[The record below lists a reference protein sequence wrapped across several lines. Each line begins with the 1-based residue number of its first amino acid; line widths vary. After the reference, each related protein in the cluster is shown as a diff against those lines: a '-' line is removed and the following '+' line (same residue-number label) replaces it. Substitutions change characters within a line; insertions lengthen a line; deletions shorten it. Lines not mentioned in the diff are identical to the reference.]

1 MAAGGRHSAD
11 APSQGA
17 GGWHVY
23 LLECADGS
31 LYTGIARDA
40 AERVATHNSGAGAA
54 YTRSRLPVR
63 LVYVE
68 PASDRSGAL
77 RRELRLKSMSRE
89 RKLELVRTRGRIEG
103 HAPLLNAPEFLAP
116 HGFAT
121 RLGGVSEG
129 PYTGLNLGANTEDD
143 PERVAR
149 NREIFAGWFGVP
161 IDGVCLLE
169 QVHGDEV
176 VEARAGI
183 TPRADAQTSD
193 DPSLLLAIGTADCLP
208 LLFHDTK
215 TGAAG
220 AAHCG
225 WRGTLAGLAAKT
237 VRVMTERYG
246 SRPED
251 LRVAVGPGICGGCYE
266 VGLDLAERFH
276 EAGFDDDVVL
286 LEQGDRA
293 RLDLAAA
300 NRAVLVRAGVPA
312 ASIVS
317 TDTCT
322 ACDPVLYFSHRRD
335 RGTTGR
341 HWSAVMATSDG
352 DAVNQNEPT
361 EA

>member
-1 MAAGGRHSAD
+1 MAAGGRQSAE
-11 APSQGA
+11 APSRGA
-17 GGWHVY
+17 RGWHVY

-31 LYTGIARDA
+31 LYTGIARDPV
-40 AERVATHNSGAGAA
+40 ERATTHNSGAGAA

-68 PASDRSGAL
+68 PASDQSAAL
-77 RRELRLKSMSRE
+77 KRELQLKAMSRE
-89 RKLELVRTRGRIEG
+89 RKLELVRTRRRVEG

-121 RLGGVSEG
+121 RLGGVSDG
-129 PYTGLNLGANTEDD
+129 PYAGLNLGANTEDD

-149 NREIFAGWFGVP
+149 NREVFAGWFGVP
-161 IDGVCLLE
+161 IGNVCLLE

-176 VEARAGI
+176 VEAQAGR
-183 TPRADAQTSD
+183 TPRADAQVSG
-193 DPSLLLAIGTADCLP
+193 DPSLLLAIGSADCLP
-208 LLFHDTK
+208 LLFHDPK

-237 VRVMTERYG
+237 VRAMTECYG
-246 SRPED
+246 SRAED

-276 EAGFDDDVVL
+276 EAGFTEGVVL
-286 LEQGDRA
+286 REQGDRV
-293 RLDLAAA
+293 RLDLSAA
-300 NRAVLVRAGVPA
+300 NRAVLLEAGVPA
-312 ASIVS
+312 ASIVA

-341 HWSAVMATSDG
+341 HWSAVMATR
-352 DAVNQNEPT
+352 
-361 EA
+361 